1 MPASQPPSRL
11 GAIAASLLTLVLF
24 LAAWQGA
31 VVAGWLSP
39 FSAPPPSDI
48 AGAFPDLLAEE
59 GIGGGF
65 LQTLGETL
73 AATLVAA
80 AAGVPIGWALH
91 RSRLAGAAFEGW
103 WASLAAAP
111 LVLLYPLFLV
121 VFGRNAMTI
130 MAMGA
135 VGALPPIV
143 LKTKEGLDGV
153 RPVLGDLARSLR
165 LTRWQHFSRIALP
178 AATPVIGNGL
188 RLGAIFALIN
198 VVGVE
203 FLIHFGGLGDIIA
216 NLGDRFE
223 LPKMFG
229 AILFVVLVS
238 ACFYALSARL
248 ERWLSRL

>member
-1 MPASQPPSRL
+1 MTRVALP
-11 GAIAASLLTLVLF
+11 LLTLALF
-24 LAAWQGA
+24 LGAWQGM
-31 VVAGWLSP
+31 VAAGLLSP

-48 AGAFPDLLAEE
+48 AAAFPDLLANESV
-59 GIGGGF
+59 GAAF
-65 LQTLGETL
+65 LQTFAEALSATFI
-73 AATLVAA
+73 AALI
-80 AAGVPIGWALH
+80 GVPVGWALH
-91 RSRLAGAAFEGW
+91 RYRPLGDAFEGW
-103 WASLAAAP
+103 FASLAAAP

-121 VFGRNAMTI
+121 VFGRNAATI
-130 MAMGA
+130 VAMGA

-153 RPVLGDLARSLR
+153 RRVLLDLARSLR
-165 LTRWQHFSRIALP
+165 LSPWRQFVRVELP
-178 AATPVIGNGL
+178 ASTPVIGNGL

-203 FLIHFGGLGDIIA
+203 FLINFGGLGALIA

-223 LPKMFG
+223 LPQMFG

-238 ACFYALSARL
+238 ASFYVFTARL